1 MQIQRIQTL
10 WFIAALLCA
19 IFSLTQNWLAI
30 DATFVTVQN
39 NIPLLVLGLLATL
52 LPLLAIFLYRNLR
65 RQKLVGRLA
74 ALFVVVTLGY
84 AVALSW
90 LGPNPEAELCILG
103 PVSMAISG
111 IFDCLAVR
119 GIISDEKLLRSADR
133 LR

>member
-10 WFIAALLCA
+10 WFIVALLCA

-30 DATFVTVQN
+30 EGTFVTVQN
-39 NIPLLVLGLLATL
+39 NIPLLVLGLLATV

-84 AVALSW
+84 VVALSW
-90 LGPNPEAELCILG
+90 LGPNPEAEVCILG
-103 PVSMAISG
+103 PVSMAVSG

>member
-10 WFIAALLCA
+10 WFIVALLCA
-19 IFSLTQNWLAI
+19 LFSLTQNWLAI
-30 DATFVTVQN
+30 EGTFVTVQN
-39 NIPLLVLGLLATL
+39 NIPLLVLGLLATV

-84 AVALSW
+84 VVALSW
-90 LGPNPEAELCILG
+90 LGPNPEAEVCILG
-103 PVSMAISG
+103 PVSMAVSG